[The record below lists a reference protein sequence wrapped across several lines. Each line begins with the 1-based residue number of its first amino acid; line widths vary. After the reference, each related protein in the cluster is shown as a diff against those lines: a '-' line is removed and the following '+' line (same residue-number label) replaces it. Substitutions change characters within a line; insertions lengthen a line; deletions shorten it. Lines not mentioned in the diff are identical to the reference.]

1 MSINTGYTA
10 VMGLSNIIILVNS
23 QFRDDLALALV
34 VPKVL
39 EAYKLFCTFNHM
51 QKAAFVYWKLLF
63 ILL

>member
-1 MSINTGYTA
+1 